1 MQKGP
6 ALPEHSVFKFTDP
19 KAIISWLYALAVI
32 LLIMLAAASHGMDI
46 PISRF
51 VRDPMAIKTGHPLI
65 GVLSNIGAIL
75 WSFSAAICWFAYFL
89 LKKSHQSSSFTGFIF
104 WGGVVSSVLLIDD
117 FFMLH
122 EMLEKYLKINE
133 IIPLLFYGFLLVFY
147 LIKYWRIII
156 ATDYV
161 YLALTLSFLA
171 ITFLT
176 DRLSYDL
183 FSWFYIL
190 EDGAKFL
197 GIISWLGYQFSVCY
211 KGLESSEA
219 ASAAPEPNPRVYV

>member
-1 MQKGP
+1 M
-6 ALPEHSVFKFTDP
+6 PEPSVSKYITP
-19 KAIISWLYALAVI
+19 KAIIGWIYALAVL

-75 WSFSAAICWFAYFL
+75 WSFAAAICWFTYLL
-89 LKKSHQSSSFTGFIF
+89 LKKNHQPRSFTGFIF
-104 WGGVVSSVLLIDD
+104 GGGVISSVLLVDD

-133 IIPLLFYGFLLVFY
+133 IIPLLSYGFLLVFY
-147 LIKYWRIII
+147 LIKYWRIILT
-156 ATDYV
+156 TDYI
-161 YLALTLSFLA
+161 YLALTFFFLA

-176 DRLSYDL
+176 DRLPYDL
-183 FSWFYIL
+183 FSWLYML

-211 KGLESSEA
+211 KGLESTAA
-219 ASAAPEPNPRVYV
+219 ASAALNPSSRGSL

>member
-1 MQKGP
+1 M
-6 ALPEHSVFKFTDP
+6 PEPNVFKFTDP
-19 KAIISWLYALAVI
+19 KAIIGWLYALAVL
-32 LLIMLAAASHGMDI
+32 LLIILAAASHGLDI

-65 GVLSNIGAIL
+65 GALSNICAIL
-75 WSFSAAICWFAYFL
+75 WSFAAAICWFTYLL
-89 LKKSHQSSSFTGFIF
+89 LKKNHQPRSFIGFIF
-104 WGGVVSSVLLIDD
+104 WGGVISSVLLVDD

-133 IIPLLFYGFLLVFY
+133 IIPLLSYGFLLVFY
-147 LIKYWRIII
+147 LIKYWRIILT
-156 ATDYV
+156 TDYI
-161 YLALTLSFLA
+161 YLALTFFFLA

-176 DRLSYDL
+176 DRLPYDL
-183 FSWFYIL
+183 FSWLYML

-211 KGLESSEA
+211 KGLASTAA
-219 ASAAPEPNPRVYV
+219 ASAAPNPSPRGNL